1 MFGIS
6 GFELLLVILVILMLF
21 GSDKIPDIARTLGKT
36 IRQIK
41 YATEDIKNEIQK
53 SAAENGLDKE
63 SLTGG
68 ISKEIEQ
75 VKQDLA
81 ETLKTSEISP
91 MKDIEKEV
99 NKTKEDIESFTGPIK
114 RQF

>member
-1 MFGIS
+1 
-6 GFELLLVILVILMLF
+6 
-21 GSDKIPDIARTLGKT
+21 
-36 IRQIK
+36 
-41 YATEDIKNEIQK
+41 
-53 SAAENGLDKE
+53 
-63 SLTGG
+63 
-68 ISKEIEQ
+68 

-81 ETLKTSEISP
+81 ETLKTSEINP